1 MPRKLRTY
9 LHAAGLALALLPAVA
24 VAQTAD
30 HDALRR
36 LKTVEW
42 PRAYQTQD
50 LALLDRILADD
61 FRMIRSDGGWS
72 SKREELEW
80 LRNNRPSYDSLVF
93 HVTRLDVH
101 ANGTAVV
108 AGTGVVYDEADGR
121 LSVTEYQS
129 TNILLKQPNGAWRAI
144 ASHTSGNRARP
155 APALGVVDHHVHVLG
170 PDVMRDWRALG
181 VTFTRPDSIYLSPST
196 LLGARGDS
204 LAAVVLLPMGH
215 LYANPEFVGELGID
229 AAEVRRRVRRENAH
243 VAAAAAAH
251 PGRAVAL
258 CSVPALADWALE
270 DLRWCRDSLGVA
282 GIKLHL
288 ASSQVDLRD
297 ASHLRR
303 LARIAQFAAGSRLP
317 ILLHVDPQRRGH
329 DSTHVRAL
337 AEQVFAPL
345 PSLVVV
351 IAHLGGSSGYGPW
364 TRTVFRTLLGWRRDA
379 EASGPPRRL
388 HFELSAVVL
397 ETESEGVPATT
408 AAEAALLRDDLRA
421 MNLDRVIFGSD
432 YPVFDPLRGRQ
443 ALLSRVGLTEQEVD
457 RIVRGAEGGI
467 FRAMPRSA
475 R

>member
-1 MPRKLRTY
+1 MPLNLRTC
-9 LHAAGLALALLPAVA
+9 LRSVCFALLPVST
-24 VAQTAD
+24 VAQTPD

-36 LKTVEW
+36 LKTVDW

-50 LALLDRILADD
+50 VALLDRILADD

-80 LRNNRPSYDSLVF
+80 LRSNRPSYDSLVF

-101 ANGTAVV
+101 TNGTAVV
-108 AGTGVVYDEADGR
+108 AGTGVVYDHEGGR

-129 TNILLKQPNGAWRAI
+129 TNILLKQPDGSWRAI

-155 APALGVVDHHVHVLG
+155 APAPAVVDHHVHVLG

-196 LLGARGDS
+196 LLRARGDS
-204 LAAVVLLPMGH
+204 IAAVVLLPMAH

-243 VAAAAAAH
+243 VAAVAAGH

-258 CSVPALADWALE
+258 CSVPALADWALD
-270 DLRWCRDSLGVA
+270 DLRWCRDSLNVA
-282 GIKLHL
+282 GVKLHL

-297 ASHLRR
+297 SSHLRR
-303 LARIAQFAAGSRLP
+303 LASIAQFAAANQLS

-329 DSTHVRAL
+329 DSTHIRAL
-337 AEQVFAPL
+337 ARQVFEPL
-345 PSLVVV
+345 PNLTVV
-351 IAHLGGSSGYGPW
+351 IAHLGGSGGYGPW
-364 TRTVFRTLLGWRRDA
+364 TRTVFRTLLGWRRDV
-379 EASGPPRRL
+379 ETRGPQRRL
-388 HFELSAVVL
+388 YFELSAVVL
-397 ETESEGVPATT
+397 EAELEGVPATT
-408 AAEAALLRDDLRA
+408 AAEAALLRDDLRR
-421 MNLDRVIFGSD
+421 MDLDRVIFGSD
-432 YPVFDPLRGRQ
+432 YPVFDPLRGRE
-443 ALLSRVGLTEQEVD
+443 ALLSRVGLTPQEVD

-467 FRAMPRSA
+467 FRTIPRS
-475 R
+475 RR